1 MLDIR
6 NCRRCGKLFNLAGG
20 PPLCQECRKIE
31 EEDFKRV
38 KEYLFNNPGA
48 TMSQVSLDLG
58 ISIERLR
65 RYLREG
71 RLEIAGNDSSFLLE
85 CENCGAP
92 IKSGRFCNDCISSLT
107 GNLKK
112 ISGEIRNSIPGN
124 ADLKGK
130 HYLKYLYKDES
141 KK

>member
-1 MLDIR
+1 MLNIR
-6 NCRRCGKLFNLAGG
+6 NCRRCGKLFNLVGD

-31 EEDFKRV
+31 EEDFKRL

-48 TMSQVSLDLG
+48 TLSQVSLELD
-58 ISIERLR
+58 ISIERIK

-71 RLEIAGNDSSFLLE
+71 RLEIAGNSDSFLLE

-92 IKSGRFCNDCISSLT
+92 IKSGRFCKDCLSDLT
-107 GNLKK
+107 TELKK
-112 ISGEIRNSIPGN
+112 VSREISGSITN
-124 ADLKGK
+124 KADPKEN
-130 HYLKYLYKDES
+130 HNIKYLYKDER